1 MPDLID
7 REALHQRI
15 NKMEL
20 WIPLD
25 ENSADSIVTCALHNA
40 RWILHLLDDMPTIEA
55 EPTSCEYWDSESNFC
70 ALRRPQAEPKHGHW
84 IDTGYGCK
92 CSVCETPY
100 RWNEADT
107 MKFCKECG
115 AKMDGGEK

>member
-1 MPDLID
+1 MRLID
-7 REALHQRI
+7 ADDVLKHIDDDCNCLDYYDE
-15 NKMEL
+15 ES
-20 WIPLD
+20 WIAGLCD
-25 ENSADSIVTCALHNA
+25 AVACIQGA
-40 RWILHLLDDMPTIEA
+40 PTIEV
-55 EPTSCEYWDSESNFC
+55 EPNSCEYWDSESNFC

-84 IDTGYGCK
+84 IDTGHGCK

-115 AKMDGGEK
+115 AKMDEVEE